1 MFDISGV
8 LKGDVRIGTKT
19 VLDILRSHK
28 LNEPTVT
35 CPKDNPENIYIEE
48 VTQYNDVFKSIR
60 EDKVSKT
67 FVVKTVTNKRLVLCF
82 EPRMD
87 RIQVRTMQQKLAD
100 ITTDYVLSGISDKA
114 FAKTFTSFYT
124 PMAMVLAEYTKLKKL
139 ANTDLVFFYKGGNMF
154 RIVLGGL
161 IKLFDNPEYAY
172 LLKRSDADFQIYINP
187 FLPNA
192 EAIRKDVT
200 TLVIY
205 VMYGMREYIRKTRT
219 LRVSGA
225 TTALAERYSAEMASV
240 VNAKDVNV
248 VLREAAR
255 KDFAV
260 AKGKVLE
267 SDPNEYVL
275 LQEMDTLLD
284 GLHASG
290 RSTYF
295 VSRNTSLDFA
305 RKDKLKATFDLI
317 RFRRNFKLEIDSKTG
332 ETYNLNAPFEI
343 IDVSIPKGEDYAL
356 KKMHTLGVGS
366 LLREYTYASAA
377 IGKKKVTFV
386 APTVSYLLNDLH
398 DLLFKQNE
406 YPWHDIK
413 YNKRITR
420 YFLTIIV
427 FSIVEAIHKNSAIRT
442 AVENI
447 IDSFVAF
454 RAYLSSSSNS
464 SNTYKDAHN
473 MTTLDVLAKEMATLK
488 TRIAGI
494 SNSNSDSDER
504 GTEMKNLNAFVLDM
518 ASIFQRLASELDK
531 IAKDPSL
538 ESLYEKVSF
547 GITQT
552 F

>member
-19 VLDILRSHK
+19 VLDILRSFK
-28 LNEPTVT
+28 LREPSIT
-35 CPKDNPENIYIEE
+35 CPRNNPENIYIEE

-60 EDKVSKT
+60 EDKTTKT
-67 FVVKTVTNKRLVLCF
+67 FVVKTMANKRLVLCF

-87 RIQVRTMQQKLAD
+87 RIQVRTVQQKLAD
-100 ITTDYVLSGISDKA
+100 ITTDYVLSSISDKA
-114 FAKTFTSFYT
+114 FTKTFTSFYT
-124 PMAMVLAEYTKLKKL
+124 PMAIVLAEYAKLRNL
-139 ANTDLVFFYKGGNMF
+139 APSDLAFFYKGGNMF

-187 FLPNA
+187 SLRNA
-192 EAIRKDVT
+192 EEVRKEVT
-200 TLVIY
+200 TLVVY
-205 VMYGMREYIRKTRT
+205 VMYGMREYVRKSRT
-219 LRVSGA
+219 LRVSGS
-225 TTALAERYSAEMASV
+225 TTALASRYSAEMAGI

-248 VLREAAR
+248 ILREAAR
-255 KDFAV
+255 KDFVV

-267 SDPNEYVL
+267 SDPNDYVL

-284 GLHASG
+284 GLKASG

-305 RKDKLKATFDLI
+305 RKDKLKATFDLL
-317 RFRRNFKLEIDSKTG
+317 RFRRNFKLEINSKTG
-332 ETYNLNAPFEI
+332 EKYTVNAPFEI

-356 KKMHTLGVGS
+356 KKMHTVGVGS
-366 LLREYTYASAA
+366 LLREYTYTSSAN
-377 IGKKKVTFV
+377 GKNKVTFV
-386 APTVSYLLNDLH
+386 APTVAYLLNDLH

-413 YNKRITR
+413 YKKRITR

-427 FSIVEAIHKNSAIRT
+427 FSIVEAIHKNGVIRT
-442 AVENI
+442 VVQNI

-454 RAYLSSSSNS
+454 RAHLQHPPANATA
-464 SNTYKDAHN
+464 TYKDMHK
-473 MTTLDVLAKEMATLK
+473 MTTLDVLAKEMATLE
-488 TRIAGI
+488 TRIAAITDG
-494 SNSNSDSDER
+494 DLR
-504 GTEMKNLNAFVLDM
+504 RTEVKNMKAFVLDM
-518 ASIFQRLASELDK
+518 ASIFHRLASELDR

-538 ESLYEKVSF
+538 ESLYDKVSF